1 MKLLNA
7 YIAVK
12 GTQAAGRASGQIGG
26 FFLMS
31 ILALLF
37 IFVAP
42 FIFIIKHA
50 SGKDDIQKQ
59 IVDFLPNKRSNGV
72 YSSATVFSI
81 MFIVLLVIAQI
92 LLIANN
98 NHGNINFMYALAGFT
113 GFSIL
118 CSIVYAVKQDQV
130 SKNIL
135 GIKYLIEDV
144 SLNSILNSQR
154 TNDEKFNEIAEL
166 IKHKNIDVEY
176 QESFLKQLKY
186 LAGINETINELE
198 EIINDENDTYKHFR
212 TFNAI
217 KEFFISEAEKSDY
230 KDVWQ
235 NDDSKLII
243 KQNANYIQVRN
254 FDNYID
260 VMIYQDHKVLFN
272 TKININDN
280 IFNIDKTILSS
291 VL

>member
-1 MKLLNA
+1 MNLLNA